1 MLKGKNTTAARAGFT
16 LLEMANALVIMGLL
30 VSGGIKG
37 HAMIQSAM
45 AHGVMK
51 QTEELSAAALT
62 FYDKYGVYPGD
73 ENQANIPPGDSTNRG
88 NGNRRIEASERF
100 ELFEDLQQAGLI
112 NGPFDGSNDLPFHA
126 FGDTVE
132 IRWLNAAPS
141 SLGPGH
147 YFLFNNLP
155 AEICQEIDLKY
166 DDGNRSTG
174 SITGSTAYE
183 PESTVATLYIHF
195 PAL

>member
-1 MLKGKNTTAARAGFT
+1 MLKRGKTTRARAGFT
-16 LLEMANALVIMGLL
+16 MLEMANALVIMGLL
-30 VSGGIKG
+30 ASGGIKG

-51 QTEELSAAALT
+51 QTEELSAAVLT

-73 ENQANIPPGDSTNRG
+73 ENQENIPPGDSTNRG
-88 NGNRRIEASERF
+88 NGNRRIEASERY

-112 NGPFDGSNDLPFHA
+112 SGPFDGSDDLPLHA

-132 IRWLNAAPS
+132 IRWINASPPNQ
-141 SLGPGH
+141 GPRH

-174 SITGSTAYE
+174 SITGDTGYRTG
-183 PESTVATLYIHF
+183 STVATLYIHF
-195 PAL
+195 SAL